1 MAFLS
6 FRNKRVAASAAA
18 GDSTVPENV
27 ILGSVYALTRKY
39 RLSRFEHV
47 CRDEWLVISVKGL
60 PSLVDS
66 YQGDIEG
73 ILENCSQAVHGDWAS
88 TVVPQATSEHLLRQ
102 IGQ

>member
-39 RLSRFEHV
+39 RLNPFEHA
-47 CRDEWLVISVKGL
+47 CRDEWLVVAVKCL
-60 PSLVDS
+60 PSFVDP
-66 YQGDIEG
+66 DDADVERIF
-73 ILENCSQAVHGDWAS
+73 
-88 TVVPQATSEHLLRQ
+88 
-102 IGQ
+102 